1 MTINGSASEI
11 RNEKLETLCS
21 VIHPPLF
28 FPDNT
33 YRALW
38 DCMLT
43 LLVIYYSLAVP
54 LRMAFDLASPT
65 DTENIFDIVISFLF
79 ILDIGLNFCTSIKIR
94 GTTITDHKI
103 IARNYLRSWFVIDI
117 VSSIP
122 VDLIFINAETD
133 GVQGADAY
141 DINKLFKMLRIF
153 KLLRVLRLQVRSYYP
168 FLSPYI
174 QRPETLFLSRA
185 KET

>member
-1 MTINGSASEI
+1 MKAINRKGSRIRASNIRRSKHQRCCCCHILYMCYRFCVLTKGSALATWHFLGRIRSALCASSRRKPSMTINGSASEI

-65 DTENIFDIVISFLF
+65 DTENIFDIVI
-79 ILDIGLNFCTSIKIR
+79 GRPYKGRCCT
-94 GTTITDHKI
+94 
-103 IARNYLRSWFVIDI
+103 
-117 VSSIP
+117 
-122 VDLIFINAETD
+122 
-133 GVQGADAY
+133 
-141 DINKLFKMLRIF
+141 
-153 KLLRVLRLQVRSYYP
+153 
-168 FLSPYI
+168 
-174 QRPETLFLSRA
+174 
-185 KET
+185 